1 MDSLSR
7 KAIKVIIGNLLIKMK
22 LTNTSSIR
30 APRQSNFE
38 ALRLLSMLMVLNLH
52 SFYGFEHGE
61 GVLQALDIFR
71 NSTSICAVNAFILIS
86 GYFGIKWKPKSFFNL
101 VFQILFYSFAVYF
114 FVVAVGILPFEKGM
128 FLSCFKGLFAS
139 WGFIKNYL
147 LLYFF
152 SPMLNALAD
161 RLNGKNLLVFILIFY
176 LAENFV
182 FISMSLMNFVILYLL
197 GRFINK
203 TDAIAELKVN
213 ANVAYWLFTIVIF
226 IFAYIFYLSFHY
238 GAEFM
243 SEFILVYSYAS
254 PFVILQALFLFLVFG
269 RFKFQNK
276 IVNWCSASCLA
287 IFLIHTHPAIKNL
300 EGIGYYNFTESLYNR
315 SILEHV
321 IILLFLML
329 IVFFGSILIDKVR
342 IALSDIIYKVLVYIY
357 FKIPRKYVS
366 LDTYLPQRVLDLI

>member
-86 GYFGIKWKPKSFFNL
+86 GYFGIKWKSKSFFNL
-101 VFQILFYSFAVYF
+101 VFQILFYSFSVYLF
-114 FVVAVGILPFEKGM
+114 AVAVGILPFEKGM

-161 RLNGKNLLVFILIFY
+161 RLNGKKLLVFILIFY

-226 IFAYIFYLSFHY
+226 IFAYIFYFSFHF

-243 SEFILVYSYAS
+243 SEFLLVYSYAS

-300 EGIGYYNFTESLYNR
+300 EGIGYYSCTESLYNCPL
-315 SILEHV
+315 LEH
-321 IILLFLML
+321 ILILLFLML

-342 IALSDIIYKVLVYIY
+342 IVLSDIIYKVLVYIY
-357 FKIPRKYVS
+357 YKIPKKYVS
-366 LDTYLPQRVLDLI
+366 FETYLPQRVLELI

>member
-86 GYFGIKWKPKSFFNL
+86 GYFGIKWKSKSFFNL
-101 VFQILFYSFAVYF
+101 VFQILFYSFSVYLF
-114 FVVAVGILPFEKGM
+114 AVAVGILPFEKGM

-152 SPMLNALAD
+152 SPMLNALAN
-161 RLNGKNLLVFILIFY
+161 RLNGKKLLVFILIFY

-226 IFAYIFYLSFHY
+226 IFAYIFYF
-238 GAEFM
+238 
-243 SEFILVYSYAS
+243 
-254 PFVILQALFLFLVFG
+254 
-269 RFKFQNK
+269 
-276 IVNWCSASCLA
+276 
-287 IFLIHTHPAIKNL
+287 
-300 EGIGYYNFTESLYNR
+300 
-315 SILEHV
+315 
-321 IILLFLML
+321 
-329 IVFFGSILIDKVR
+329 
-342 IALSDIIYKVLVYIY
+342 
-357 FKIPRKYVS
+357 
-366 LDTYLPQRVLDLI
+366 